1 MQLNIG
7 VIRGDGIGPEIVT
20 EAIKVLNKVGDV
32 YGQILTV
39 EFVSRLRS
47 ERRFESREALVEQL
61 KADRAEA
68 MKLLVNSE

>member
-1 MQLNIG
+1 MMNIG
-7 VIRGDGIGPEIVT
+7 TRPTFNGSRQTLEVHI
-20 EAIKVLNKVGDV
+20 LNKVGDV

-68 MKLLVNSE
+68 IKLLVNSE